1 MGSDVL
7 KKFGRYFLL
16 DLIAQGGMA
25 EIYRA
30 KEQLIQGADREVA
43 VKRIQT
49 GYSHNSEFVQ
59 MFKDEIKVTSQ
70 LNHPNIVQ
78 VYGGGEED
86 GQLYMA
92 MELVNGKNLR
102 QFINRFLESDK
113 KEVPIELAV
122 YIIEQVALGLKF
134 AHNACDKNT
143 DEPLRVVHRDISPQN
158 IMISYDGSVKVFD
171 FGIAKSKSNA
181 EATKVGIIKGKPSYL
196 SPEQIQGVEL
206 DGRSDIFSLGAVLWE
221 TLTGRKLFAGE
232 NEMAVI
238 RLIESASTHVKPP
251 SSVNPRVPKELDAI
265 VMKALQKSVE
275 RRYQSAE
282 ELQRALHRFLYSCFP
297 EFNPSDLAQAAK
309 KLFHAEIVE
318 DRKKLQRLSAEAGR
332 LTADTGISIISDPVR
347 VGTILES
354 PTSRKTQADAS
365 EAETVSNVHPPGET
379 VLPAAQAGGVAIE
392 MEKQGIQL
400 NSSPSAGEATQKAA
414 VPAAPRARPP
424 SAQPS
429 VARETSATA
438 YRPQRAEQGGGDA
451 GVRRESRAGGFLAK
465 LALLAAAAGAYIFAP
480 QFGINL
486 PSLASLGVRV
496 PGTGAV
502 EQGGHHGGEPQRS
515 TASVTSDPPVAARA
529 SIPMRISISPPPP
542 PNGRVRIQ
550 VSGRPVPVENPVVE
564 VRLDEPLE
572 LTVERPGFE
581 SVRREFYI
589 DSKRVAGLKEHVVEV
604 ALEPSHVGYL
614 SVRTTPTA
622 DVVIQ
627 IEGTPW
633 VRRSP
638 FEREK
643 LPAGNY
649 TMKLI
654 NSILGMEKIVQIR
667 IEEGK
672 VVNVDERL
680 EVRN

>member
-30 KEQLIQGADREVA
+30 KEQLIAGADREVA

-102 QFINRFLESDK
+102 QFINRYLESDK

-134 AHNACDKNT
+134 AHNACDKTT

-196 SPEQIQGVEL
+196 SPEQIMGAEL

-251 SSVNPRVPKELDAI
+251 SSVNPKVPKELDAI

-282 ELQRALHRFLYSCFP
+282 ELQRALHRILYSCYP

-332 LTADTGISIISDPVR
+332 LTADSGAISIISSDPGR
-347 VGTILES
+347 IGTILES
-354 PTSRKTQADAS
+354 PTARKPFQDVS
-365 EAETVSNVHPPGET
+365 EAETVSNVPPQGEAR
-379 VLPAAQAGGVAIE
+379 LPRPQGSAIAIE
-392 MEKQGIQL
+392 VEQQGI
-400 NSSPSAGEATQKAA
+400 PIGAPARPGEATQKA
-414 VPAAPRARPP
+414 VPAAPRNRPAP
-424 SAQPS
+424 QQPS
-429 VARETSATA
+429 IGRATSATE
-438 YRPQRAEQGGGDA
+438 YRPKRADQVNDVSSA
-451 GVRRESRAGGFLAK
+451 RRESRLDGLLVKVA
-465 LALLAAAAGAYIFAP
+465 LAAAAVGAIVFAP
-480 QFGINL
+480 QFGIHF
-486 PSLASLGVRV
+486 PSLRSLGVRV

-502 EQGGHHGGEPQRS
+502 EQASPHGGEPQRS
-515 TASVTSDPPVAARA
+515 TAAVNSKSEGGFART
-529 SIPMRISISPPPP
+529 SIPMRVSVSPL
-542 PNGRVRIQ
+542 GGQVRIG
-550 VSGRPVPVENPVVE
+550 VSGKPVPAENPVVE
-564 VRLDEPLE
+564 VKLDEPLE
-572 LTVERPGFE
+572 LSVERPGFVP
-581 SVRREFYI
+581 VRREFYI
-589 DSKRVAGLKEHVVEV
+589 DSKRVSDLKEYLVEV
-604 ALEPSHVGYL
+604 QLEPVSFGYL

-627 IEGTPW
+627 IEDMLW

-643 LPAGNY
+643 LPTGRY

-654 NSILGMEKIVQIR
+654 NSILGMEKIVQIH

-672 VVNVDERL
+672 VINIDERL
-680 EVRN
+680 EVKN